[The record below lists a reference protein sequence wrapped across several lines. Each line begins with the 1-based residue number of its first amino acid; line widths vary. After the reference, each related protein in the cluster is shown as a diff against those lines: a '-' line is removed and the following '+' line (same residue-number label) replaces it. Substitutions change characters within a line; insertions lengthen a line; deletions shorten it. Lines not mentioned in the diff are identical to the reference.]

1 VSVGEGKELQRET
14 VAGTVPLLPASM
26 PRYLMGVGTP
36 ADILSAIA
44 HGVDL
49 FDCVLPTRNA
59 RNGMM
64 FTSAGPVSIKQA
76 RYADDALPPD
86 ERCDCPTCRGFS
98 RAYLRHL
105 YLQREM
111 LGSMAMTVHNL
122 HFYAGLM
129 RRAREAISRGNFVE
143 LVKESVVSENE

>member
-1 VSVGEGKELQRET
+1 
-14 VAGTVPLLPASM
+14 
-26 PRYLMGVGTP
+26 
-36 ADILSAIA
+36 
-44 HGVDL
+44 
-49 FDCVLPTRNA
+49 
-59 RNGMM
+59 MM
-64 FTSAGPVSIKQA
+64 FTSTGPVSIKQA
-76 RYADDALPPD
+76 RYADDSLPPD

-122 HFYAGLM
+122 HFYARLM
-129 RRAREAISRGNFVE
+129 RRAREAIFHGNFGT